1 MRWEDRK
8 EKRVEGRGGCGC
20 YTIISTVLVHKMK
33 VAKDKIEV
41 KVSAKLLVSTKTAS
55 IQNLSTILSIT
66 PVSYLLS
73 VMNQRVTH
81 ITSNT

>member
-20 YTIISTVLVHKMK
+20 YTIISTVSVHKMK

-41 KVSAKLLVSTKTAS
+41 KVSAKQFQQTLHLFRTF
-55 IQNLSTILSIT
+55 Q
-66 PVSYLLS
+66 PYC
-73 VMNQRVTH
+73 Q
-81 ITSNT
+81 